1 MEIRQLSSSI
11 VAFDGGDD
19 YDDAIQ
25 PSFSIVLDL
34 PIRGRISILL
44 AFRPV
49 YASTDFVFFA
59 TERQKYAVISY
70 DPISKAIVTH
80 DRGVLNDMSVRKE
93 ADCGP
98 LAAVDP
104 GMNCIAIH
112 LYDGLIKCFP
122 ILHYRPPPN
131 NNGNSKSLQ
140 QASSKYYGAT
150 SRQQAQQQQG
160 TTVLGEPFNATI
172 DQQTLLSMTFLYDAP
187 TVILAGLVR
196 LSVLC
201 LDTRGFQQLITHVV
215 DLKARTLRPC
225 HDPNRGSTPGGNSTG
240 PTAGPTAS
248 ANTATTSTGIPTNR
262 LQSLN
267 IQGPRKSRI
276 DGGSCLIIPLPLL
289 SIQAAASA
297 ATSASNKTSGT
308 NASSDDITMTNSS
321 TSYHGIGGGVIV
333 VGQMQITHVSNTNGA
348 AAKVLPIEPT
358 IFHCFSPIPLT
369 FSHGETNA
377 NICSFR
383 FLLGD
388 DRGYLYVL
396 DVSHDEISGIVT
408 GLHME
413 ILGVTTIPSSIAF
426 LDPRSSLAYIGSRFG
441 DSLLIKLH
449 PDRDPNTNSHV
460 EIVEEYTNLG
470 PIVDFDVVD
479 FDGKGQCQVVTCS
492 GAGKDG
498 SIRVVRNGIGIHEKA
513 NVVIPGI
520 KGMWNLRASFN
531 DDFDKYIVQSFIN
544 DTRILAICDDEM
556 EETSI
561 EGFISETATLF
572 ASNVS
577 PNFFV
582 QVTERKI
589 VLVDCQTFLERCSWV
604 PPDNSSRI
612 TVASGNCSGQL
623 VIALR
628 GGVVVYLTL
637 DQSDRSEFFFT
648 VQATTKLDQEVSCIN
663 LNPFEEKRYNYSEKW
678 NPSMMDVD
686 NECVSA
692 NMSLRSKIVVV
703 GVWNDFSVRI
713 LDLDRS
719 SGSSSLDEI
728 LRLDLGGD
736 TQARSL
742 ILATLEGAQRM
753 LLIGLGDGQLISYF
767 LQEAQGKITVSSRKK
782 VSIGTQSISLCAFRN
797 ASHGNTCIF
806 ASGDIPTG

>member
-1 MEIRQLSSSI
+1 
-11 VAFDGGDD
+11 
-19 YDDAIQ
+19 
-25 PSFSIVLDL
+25 VLDL

-49 YASTDFVFFA
+49 YASTDFLFFA

-98 LAAVDP
+98 LATVDP

-112 LYDGLIKCFP
+112 TYDGLIKCFP

-131 NNGNSKSLQ
+131 NGNSKSLQ
-140 QASSKYYGAT
+140 QASSKHSSATT
-150 SRQQAQQQQG
+150 SRQAQQQQG

-172 DQQTLLSMTFLYDAP
+172 DQQTVLSMTFLYDTP
-187 TVILAGLVR
+187 TSILAGLLR
-196 LSVLC
+196 LSILC

-215 DLKARTLRPC
+215 DLKARTFRSC
-225 HDPNRGSTPGGNSTG
+225 HDPSNKGMNSGGNSKG
-240 PTAGPTAS
+240 PRSGTTAPVNSTLASTAS
-248 ANTATTSTGIPTNR
+248 AAIATNR

-267 IQGPRKSRI
+267 LQGPRKSRI

-297 ATSASNKTSGT
+297 ATTASSKTSSTSASTDN
-308 NASSDDITMTNSS
+308 ITMTNSS
-321 TSYHGIGGGVIV
+321 TSNKYNGIGGGVIV
-333 VGQMQITHVSNTNGA
+333 VGQMQITHVSNSSGV

-358 IFHCFSPIPLT
+358 IFHCFSPIPLP
-369 FSHGETNA
+369 FSYGGNNT

-396 DVSHDEISGIVT
+396 DVSHDELSGIVT

-413 ILGVTTIPSSIAF
+413 ILGVTTIPSSIVF
-426 LDPRSSLAYIGSRFG
+426 LDTRSSLAYIASRFG

-449 PDRDPNTNSHV
+449 PERDPQTNSHV

-513 NVVIPGI
+513 NVIIPGI
-520 KGMWNLRASFN
+520 KGMWNLRAYFH

-544 DTRILAICDDEM
+544 ETRILAICDDEM

-589 VLVDCQTFLERCSWV
+589 VLVDCETFLERCNWV
-604 PPDNSSRI
+604 PPDNSSCI
-612 TVASGNCSGQL
+612 TVASGNDSGQL
-623 VIALR
+623 VVALR
-628 GGVVVYLTL
+628 GGVVIYLTL
-637 DQSDRSEFFFT
+637 DQSEMGEFFFN

-663 LNPFEEKRYNYSEKW
+663 LNPFVENYNNCSEKS
-678 NPSMMDVD
+678 NSSMMDID
-686 NECVSA
+686 NECASA
-692 NMSLRSKIVVV
+692 NISLRSKIVVV
-703 GVWNDFSVRI
+703 GVWNDFSVRM

-742 ILATLEGAQRM
+742 ILATLEGTQRM

-806 ASGDIPTG
+806 ASGDIPTGKFYFEW